1 MTAWRA
7 LPGNIRGAALLAL
20 AALVLTSETVL
31 LRWIDTAVPV
41 TVYTSARA
49 LAQLVLGTILVLSLG
64 EGWRGART
72 RRLPMQLFRGA
83 ASLVSWQ
90 LYYFSFRVLDFA
102 VATTLN
108 FTTGLFVA
116 LLAGPIMRERV
127 GAWRWAATVIG
138 FLGVLLVV
146 RPGGGGS
153 LPGIAAGLCSAL
165 CGVAIVFSNRSLGLS
180 DRTETT
186 MFWVGVV
193 TLLGAL
199 PPALLD
205 WRPLGAADLALVSAA
220 AIIGAAGLWLILLAY
235 RVGEA
240 SALAP
245 IPYLRLIFAAL
256 AGWWLFGERP
266 DPWTAAGCATIVASA
281 LLLARA
287 EARRRR

>member
-1 MTAWRA
+1 MTFWRA

-20 AALVLTSETVL
+20 AALVLTGETVL
-31 LRWIDTAVPV
+31 LRYISAEVSV
-41 TVYTSARA
+41 AFYTSARS

-72 RRLPMQLFRGA
+72 RRLPMQIFRGVS
-83 ASLVSWQ
+83 SLVSWQ

-116 LLAGPIMRERV
+116 LLAGPVMRERV

-153 LPGIAAGLCSAL
+153 LVGIAAGLGSAL

-193 TLLGAL
+193 TLLGSL

-205 WRPLGAADLALVSAA
+205 WRPPDGGDLALVALAA
-220 AIIGAAGLWLILLAY
+220 AIGATALWLILLAY

-245 IPYLRLIFAAL
+245 IPYLRLIFAAI

-287 EARRRR
+287 ETRRRR